1 MEELKAEVS
10 LKEAVKLCGK
20 SEKTLRR
27 KIDAGLLNGR
37 REPMEYGGFMW
48 VIELESLESMF
59 PGSVPEG
66 FEIPVATE
74 PPPTRLGTPP
84 GIGAEETA
92 LQEVDD
98 DDDEVPMSVAH
109 QMFFDYLLDE
119 NKCLKED
126 IRRRDG
132 RIAELQEKA
141 LILERTLGEQEGTST
156 TQAKVL
162 EWFQQQEA
170 QRALPPGPEEIKPV
184 EAKSLDMK
192 TVVLT
197 LLSATGLFLVLMVVT
212 GQLRFLG

>member
-48 VIELESLESMF
+48 VIELDSLESVF

-84 GIGAEETA
+84 GVEETA
-92 LQEVDD
+92 LEEIDE
-98 DDDEVPMSVAH
+98 DEVPMSVAH
-109 QMFFDYLLDE
+109 QMFFDYLLEE
-119 NKCLKED
+119 NKSLKDD
-126 IRRRDG
+126 IRHRDT

-141 LILERTLGEQEGTST
+141 LILERTLGEQEGTSN

-162 EWFQQQEA
+162 EWFQRQEA
-170 QRALPPGPEEIKPV
+170 QRALPPGPEEVKPV
-184 EAKSLDMK
+184 EPKHLDVK

-212 GQLRFLG
+212 GQLSFLG